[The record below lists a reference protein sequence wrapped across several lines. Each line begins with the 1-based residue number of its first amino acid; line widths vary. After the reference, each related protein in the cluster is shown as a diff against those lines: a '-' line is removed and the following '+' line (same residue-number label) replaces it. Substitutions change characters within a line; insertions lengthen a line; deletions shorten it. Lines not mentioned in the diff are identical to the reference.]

1 MCYTDILAPLWLV
14 LAIACYTSRAVTLP
28 VTGVYAE
35 QFKLWKS
42 THGKS
47 YVSSEE
53 EAQRYSIW
61 LDNTDYI
68 EQHNANADQHGYTL
82 KMNHFG
88 DLVSRLRDISL
99 CGYHTSQKIMHS
111 SQ

>member
-1 MCYTDILAPLWLV
+1 MCCRDQTLVAVWLV
-14 LAIACYTSRAVTLP
+14 LAAACYVSTAGVLP
-28 VTGVYAE
+28 ETGVYAG
-35 QFKLWKS
+35 QFKLWKL

-47 YVSSEE
+47 YMSSEE

-61 LDNTDYI
+61 LDNMDYI

-88 DLVSRLRDISL
+88 DMVRL
-99 CGYHTSQKIMHS
+99 CGYVCVYVLLQSQ
-111 SQ
+111 